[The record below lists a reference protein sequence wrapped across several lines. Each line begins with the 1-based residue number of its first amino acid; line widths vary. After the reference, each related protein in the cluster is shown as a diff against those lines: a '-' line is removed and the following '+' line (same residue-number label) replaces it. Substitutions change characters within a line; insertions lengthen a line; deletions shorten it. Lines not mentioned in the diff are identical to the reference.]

1 MNKMSKIIVML
12 IVITLIGTPITV
24 NAQSPTTDYNN
35 IEQTQNNNP
44 DEEITS
50 EKIPPVVIALAIRAL
65 LAAGRTELV
74 RYLQQE
80 GIKAYCSKYKKSGP
94 KVVSDL
100 LCK

>member
-24 NAQSPTTDYNN
+24 NAQSLTTDYN
-35 IEQTQNNNP
+35 IEQTQKNNP